1 MSAGATINQNGAG
14 TISTT
19 YLGVTAP
26 GGAALL
32 ANNAVANLELS
43 TTTNTAFALTDLQDL
58 AVLGAVNTGTGNLT
72 LTSGGAINLYAPVTG
87 ATVDLVSGGA
97 IGQNNAGT
105 IMASTLTGS
114 SQGSAILLAQN
125 AITNLGSFSTNN
137 NPLAL
142 TNAQNLTIDGAVNLG
157 TSYAEFY
164 TGGTL
169 NETGAGAITALGD
182 HGFVRRRH
190 DAEREQCD
198 RLSGRLHDRERYVR
212 ADRQPE
218 PGSNRR
224 GDQRHGQS
232 HPHHRCRRRSGDLCA
247 VERRNRQPRL
257 RRRDQP
263 ERRPAPLP
271 P

>member
-1 MSAGATINQNGAG
+1 M
-14 TISTT
+14 
-19 YLGVTAP
+19 
-26 GGAALL
+26 
-32 ANNAVANLELS
+32 
-43 TTTNTAFALTDLQDL
+43 
-58 AVLGAVNTGTGNLT
+58 
-72 LTSGGAINLYAPVTG
+72 TG

-169 NETGAGAITALGD
+169 NETGAGAITALAITGSSVGATTLNGSNAIAYLG
-182 HGFVRRRH
+182 GFTTANGTFALTDSQSLAVTGAVTSGTGNLTLTTGAGE
-190 DAEREQCD
+190 DLAIYAP
-198 RLSGRLHDRERYVR
+198 LSGATV
-212 ADRQPE
+212 
-218 PGSNRR
+218 
-224 GDQRHGQS
+224 
-232 HPHHRCRRRSGDLCA
+232 
-247 VERRNRQPRL
+247 PRL

-263 ERRPAPLP
+263 GGGCAITA
-271 P
+271 